1 MTDTPGTQPT
11 ESVLTEK
18 RGSLGVITLN
28 RPRAVNALNSEMMQ
42 LMNAALD
49 DFEQDAGITAVLLRG
64 AGERGLCAGGD
75 VVALYKATGENPD
88 QGVDF
93 FRVEYTLNLRI
104 SRYPKP
110 FISLMDGLVLGGGV
124 GVSAHS
130 SHRIVTEGTRTG
142 MPETVIGFCPD
153 VGGLNILA
161 RAPQNLG
168 RLMAVTGLHV
178 TGADALAVGM
188 ADYFVPSEK
197 LDDLVAALES
207 VEGADAVA
215 QVLEGFAEQAPP
227 SQLVENAHW
236 IEGAFAADT
245 VEEILEKVQVVAD
258 SGAEGAEF
266 AGTVLAALQKN
277 GPTGMKVALEAVR
290 RAGSQSLAETL
301 NQDFV
306 TSCNALAHHDM
317 REGIRA
323 QVVDKDRN
331 PQWCPA
337 SLAEVS
343 RESVLAFFTPTKAGE
358 LGLKS

>member
-28 RPRAVNALNSEMMQ
+28 RPRAVNALNYEMMQ

-49 DFEQDAGITAVLLRG
+49 DFETDESVQAVLLRG
-64 AGERGLCAGGD
+64 AGDRGLCAGGD
-75 VVALYKATGENPD
+75 VVALYQATGEDPA
-88 QGVDF
+88 QGVEF
-93 FRVEYTLNLRI
+93 FRVEYALDLRI
-104 SRYPKP
+104 ARYPKP
-110 FISLMDGLVLGGGV
+110 FVALMDGLVLGGGV

-130 SHRIVTEGTRTG
+130 AYRIVTERTRTG

-168 RLMAVTGLHV
+168 TLMAVTGLHV

-197 LDDLVAALES
+197 LDELASALEKIT
-207 VEGADAVA
+207 GADAVE
-215 QVLEGFAEQAPP
+215 QVISGFAQQAPS
-227 SQLVENAHW
+227 SQLVENASW
-236 IEGAFAADT
+236 IEGAFAADS
-245 VEEILEKVQVVAD
+245 VEEIIEAVQAVAESGED
-258 SGAEGAEF
+258 GAEY

-331 PQWCPA
+331 PQWSPA

-343 RESVLAFFTPTKAGE
+343 REDVLAFFTPTEAGE
-358 LGLKS
+358 LGLV

>member
-1 MTDTPGTQPT
+1 MTDTPSTPPA
-11 ESVLTEK
+11 ESVLSEK
-18 RGSLGVITLN
+18 RGNLGVITLN
-28 RPRAVNALNSEMMQ
+28 RPRAVNALNYQMMG
-42 LMNAALD
+42 LINAALD
-49 DFEQDAGITAVLLRG
+49 DFEKDPTIRAVLLRG

-75 VVALYKATGENPD
+75 VVALYQATGSDPAE
-88 QGVDF
+88 GITF
-93 FRVEYTLNLRI
+93 FRTEYTLDLRI
-104 SRYPKP
+104 ARYPKP

-124 GVSAHS
+124 GLSAHS
-130 SHRIVTEGTRTG
+130 SHRIVTERTRTG

-168 RLMAVTGLHV
+168 TLMAVTGLHV

-188 ADYFVPSEK
+188 ADYFVPAER
-197 LDDLVAALES
+197 LDQLVAALEE
-207 VEGADAVA
+207 VEGAEAA
-215 QVLEGFAEQAPP
+215 SRIIEGFAADAPP
-227 SQLVENAHW
+227 SQLVDNAHW

-245 VEEILEKVQVVAD
+245 VEEILQKVQTVAE
-258 SGAEGAEF
+258 SGADGSEF

-290 RAGSQSLAETL
+290 RAASQSLAQTL

-331 PQWCPA
+331 PKWSPA
-337 SLAEVS
+337 SLAEVA
-343 RESVLAFFTPTKAGE
+343 EEEVLSFFIPTEAGE
-358 LGLKS
+358 LGLA